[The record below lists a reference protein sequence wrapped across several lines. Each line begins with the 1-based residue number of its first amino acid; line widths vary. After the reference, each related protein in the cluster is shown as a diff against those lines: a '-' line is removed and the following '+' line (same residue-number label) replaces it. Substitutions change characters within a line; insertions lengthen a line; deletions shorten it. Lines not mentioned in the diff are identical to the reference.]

1 MGRLTLR
8 LPDTLH
14 QQVAN
19 LAKEEGV
26 SLNHFIVYAL
36 TRQVT
41 LTQIAQIPPEERQQQ
56 QVSYAALLESLGP
69 PASVQE
75 MHTVLKERQMVYP
88 EPTLTLESIQKLTAI
103 LLPFWEQLLGEG
115 TMLDNKKVSG
125 EKNASVQLTVG
136 QLRESGLIGLW
147 ADRKDIADSATYARE
162 LREQA
167 QRRGEIRYDPAG

>member
-14 QQVAN
+14 QQIID

-41 LTQIAQIPPEERQQQ
+41 LAKFVETSSEEREQQRQ
-56 QVSYAALLESLGP
+56 AYANLLESLGP
-69 PASVQE
+69 ASDEQVR
-75 MHTVLKERQMVYP
+75 LALRERQVVYP
-88 EPTLTLESIQKLTAI
+88 EPTLTLDDVRKWIT
-103 LLPFWEQLLGEG
+103 LLPLWKQLLEVNR
-115 TMLDNKKVSG
+115 MADNG
-125 EKNASVQLTVG
+125 QTQGGQLTVG

-147 ADRKDIADSATYARE
+147 ADREDIEDSTTYSQT

-167 QRRGEIRYDPAG
+167 QQREDIGYDLIR